1 MAIISFREALGQ
13 AMDEEM
19 ARDDKVFLMGEEVA
33 EYDGA
38 YKVSKGLLKKYG
50 PKRIWDSPI
59 SENGFAGVGVG
70 AAMCGLKPI
79 IEMMTWN
86 FGIQAF
92 DQIVNHAAK
101 TRYMT
106 GGQFTMN
113 MVFRGPNGAAHMLG
127 AQHSQSYEPM
137 ITNVPGLIVVT
148 ASTPYDAKGLLK
160 SSIRENNVV
169 IFLESELMYG
179 LKGEVPEEEYVI
191 PLGKG
196 DIKREGTDIT
206 IICWNKVYHKVVEAA
221 DKLADENIS
230 VEILDPR
237 TLQPLDE
244 ELIFSSVKK
253 TNRVVIVED
262 SWGFSSVGSEISD
275 RIQSGCFDYLDA
287 PIEKVSCAFVHMPYN
302 EAQEEQVLPN
312 VERIISACKKALYRD

>member
-1 MAIISFREALGQ
+1 MK
-13 AMDEEM
+13 EEM
-19 ARDDKVFLMGEEVA
+19 ARDDRVFLMGEEVA

-38 YKVSKGLLKKYG
+38 YKVSKGLLKEFG
-50 PKRIWDSPI
+50 PSRVWDSPI
-59 SENGFAGVGVG
+59 SENGFAGLGVG

-101 TRYMT
+101 TRYMS

-113 MVFRGPNGAAHMLG
+113 MVYRGPNGAAHMLA

-137 ITNVPGLIVVT
+137 LTNVPGLIVVT
-148 ASTPYDAKGLLK
+148 PSTPYDGKGLLK
-160 SSIRENNVV
+160 SAIREDNVV

-179 LKGEVPEEEYVI
+179 LKGEVPDEEYLI

-196 DIKREGTDIT
+196 DIKREGSDVTV
-206 IICWNKVYHKVVEAA
+206 ICWNKIYHKVKEAA
-221 DKLADENIS
+221 DLLADKEGIDI
-230 VEILDPR
+230 EIVDPR

-244 ELIFSSVKK
+244 ELIFNSVQK
-253 TNRVVIVED
+253 TNRVVIVEE
-262 SWGFSSVGSEISD
+262 SWGFASVGAQIAD
-275 RIQSGCFDYLDA
+275 RIQHGCFDYLDA
-287 PIEKVSCAFVHMPYN
+287 PIERVTAEFVHIPYN
-302 EAQEEQVLPN
+302 EAQEEEVLPS
-312 VERIISACKKALYRD
+312 VQKVVAACKKVMYRD